1 MLGLAPPL
9 TRSRGLHYC
18 IKYKK
23 MASHNKTFIKSKIWK
38 MHHAYCQIDHFLVN
52 FSFSFI
58 FLFESNKKRN
68 VDKFLLQK
76 LPPYL
81 LLYHAGLPA
90 NGRSLS
96 LPLKISEFCQIYLTS
111 ISMYCLY
118 SPNILIVT
126 KYQNFT
132 KYIWIRQ
139 ICIVVWYNKLFKSRS
154 HRHGICPKIYTAGF
168 SG

>member
-1 MLGLAPPL
+1 
-9 TRSRGLHYC
+9 
-18 IKYKK
+18 
-23 MASHNKTFIKSKIWK
+23 MASHNKTSLLSNQKHERCITLTVKLIISWWISL
-38 MHHAYCQIDHFLVN
+38 FL
-52 FSFSFI
+52 S
-58 FLFESNKKRN
+58 FLFNLKVIERN

-111 ISMYCLY
+111 TSMYCLY